1 MSEGKWKD
9 LLLKSSLPLEHV
21 VASKL
26 AELDWLVR
34 GQYSYER
41 KNESGLSVDFSA
53 DLQAIKE
60 YTTGSHW
67 IASLDVLIEC
77 KYASPGIRWI
87 FLPYAETA
95 ELFSGVVKV
104 FDAAANKRLINHK
117 FLDDFEFNK
126 EYCIRGVALNDNGC
140 DENSISRGAAQ
151 LRYAMPRIAESTFA
165 SHSTDLHDEDI
176 DVMFSCALLVTTAP
190 LYCLRQNLSLET
202 VYEAKS
208 LDELIEKR
216 DLLVLWDTDSPD
228 RTKYARDIYKQ
239 IPSDSLEQRIQDY
252 ISVFKPTKA
261 IPYPPSSGDAQR
273 SINEAGDHVLVVNVN
288 HLPVVLKTLDAAVRK
303 SIRHIRKIAE
313 VRFDAKKQK
322 VEISPLMKRMKK
334 VPS

>member
-60 YTTGSHW
+60 YTTDSHW
-67 IASLDVLIEC
+67 IASLEVLIEC

-104 FDAAANKRLINHK
+104 FDAAANKRLTNHK

-126 EYCIRGVALNDNGC
+126 E
-140 DENSISRGAAQ
+140 
-151 LRYAMPRIAESTFA
+151 
-165 SHSTDLHDEDI
+165 
-176 DVMFSCALLVTTAP
+176 
-190 LYCLRQNLSLET
+190 
-202 VYEAKS
+202 
-208 LDELIEKR
+208 
-216 DLLVLWDTDSPD
+216 
-228 RTKYARDIYKQ
+228 
-239 IPSDSLEQRIQDY
+239 
-252 ISVFKPTKA
+252 
-261 IPYPPSSGDAQR
+261 
-273 SINEAGDHVLVVNVN
+273 
-288 HLPVVLKTLDAAVRK
+288 
-303 SIRHIRKIAE
+303 
-313 VRFDAKKQK
+313 
-322 VEISPLMKRMKK
+322 
-334 VPS
+334 